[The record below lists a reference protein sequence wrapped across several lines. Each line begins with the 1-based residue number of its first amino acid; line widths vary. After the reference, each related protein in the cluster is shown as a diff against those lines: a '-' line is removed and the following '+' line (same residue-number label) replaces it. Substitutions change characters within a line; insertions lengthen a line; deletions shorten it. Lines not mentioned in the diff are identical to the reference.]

1 MKQGQTIN
9 SAVSSLAR
17 AIGLV
22 LLAGAGIGLA
32 SCSSLESR
40 TAPVTA
46 QTAPGTTPATTRPAP
61 SSSTLINVPELTSGN
76 VEEQQRLIEEINRD
90 GSRVQ
95 VSGYRDQAPQPVNP
109 QGEDVVELNYEQ
121 ADLRQVLEDL
131 ADAIDITVVAD
142 PSIDA
147 RVTIRTSANRPL
159 SRDDIWPLIR
169 ILTRRNGVTL
179 ERLGDF
185 YAAYAVTTALPTDI
199 VTPETVSQTPGNRVM
214 QVTPLT
220 YVASD
225 SAIEVLSPMLEEGSI
240 IKLTNRNV
248 LAISGSASQLERV
261 NELLT
266 LIDADPFAN
275 QGIQLFQLRN
285 ASAEEVATELVEILT
300 QIEGQA
306 PTYQVKGIS
315 RINAILVTA
324 PATRGFEEI
333 NRWIRIL
340 DSENQEQVEQLFY
353 YKVKNLSAVELA
365 ETLTNVFEE
374 DDDEFVP
381 RAANEVR
388 EPVLETADVSPD
400 TAAFT
405 VASPTAVSANLR
417 VRIVADEATN
427 SLLIRSTARDYR
439 QLLTTINQLD
449 AVPLQVVVNA
459 VIAQITLTDQNRFGV
474 DWSRVASSAADP
486 ISTSTSTSFL
496 PEPETAGRGG
506 LGGLLFNKTFV
517 DGSAQVDAT
526 LEAIAANNEVRLLAR
541 PTLTVT
547 NNQEGQIQIGS
558 DVPVQAG
565 QSIGTGGFAT
575 TNIQYRETGIV
586 LTLTPQINADGVVNL
601 TIEQELSSVASSDGV
616 NQNPIF
622 NSQNISTSVVVRDG
636 DSVVLGGLIQ
646 NDNQN
651 LNTGVPGLN
660 RVPVLGGLFSYRQ
673 DLNERKELFIVL
685 RPEVVDLNDRN
696 TVGYSEILE
705 RFELAAELFEEE
717 GI

>member
-1 MKQGQTIN
+1 MTTSLFHGQ
-9 SAVSSLAR
+9 
-17 AIGLV
+17 
-22 LLAGAGIGLA
+22 
-32 SCSSLESR
+32 R
-40 TAPVTA
+40 TRYA
-46 QTAPGTTPATTRPAP
+46 
-61 SSSTLINVPELTSGN
+61 
-76 VEEQQRLIEEINRD
+76 
-90 GSRVQ
+90 
-95 VSGYRDQAPQPVNP
+95 NP
-109 QGEDVVELNYEQ
+109 CLK
-121 ADLRQVLEDL
+121 
-131 ADAIDITVVAD
+131 
-142 PSIDA
+142 P
-147 RVTIRTSANRPL
+147 RTSA
-159 SRDDIWPLIR
+159 R
-169 ILTRRNGVTL
+169 IL
-179 ERLGDF
+179 
-185 YAAYAVTTALPTDI
+185 P
-199 VTPETVSQTPGNRVM
+199 
-214 QVTPLT
+214 
-220 YVASD
+220 
-225 SAIEVLSPMLEEGSI
+225 
-240 IKLTNRNV
+240 
-248 LAISGSASQLERV
+248 
-261 NELLT
+261 
-266 LIDADPFAN
+266 
-275 QGIQLFQLRN
+275 
-285 ASAEEVATELVEILT
+285 
-300 QIEGQA
+300 
-306 PTYQVKGIS
+306 
-315 RINAILVTA
+315 
-324 PATRGFEEI
+324 
-333 NRWIRIL
+333 
-340 DSENQEQVEQLFY
+340 
-353 YKVKNLSAVELA
+353 
-365 ETLTNVFEE
+365 
-374 DDDEFVP
+374 
-381 RAANEVR
+381 
-388 EPVLETADVSPD
+388 
-400 TAAFT
+400 FT